1 MPSWKHAC
9 CALPRGLDTACLSGN
24 REVCS
29 LQEQQGVLAV
39 DQQLDPRNGDD
50 STVVGVRRNAHII
63 GGQPIIFG
71 LVLGHRNEAHRQ
83 DAEDLGT
90 IHLEVE
96 VLLVAEDVGEGC
108 VGVVQI
114 LLGDGEGN
122 LVVRGEGDL
131 LISGDQ
137 KHGVKLITAL
147 LLEMGH
153 LMDVNGGAGAG
164 CESQEHDDADDGCD
178 DGCDDTFLHGVL
190 VLSVQRFLPRV

>member
-29 LQEQQGVLAV
+29 LQEQHGELAV

-63 GGQPIIFG
+63 GGQPIILG
-71 LVLGHRNEAHRQ
+71 LVLGHRIEAHGH

-122 LVVRGEGDL
+122 LVVRGEGNL

-153 LMDVNGGAGAG
+153 VNGGVGAG
-164 CESQEHDDADDGCD
+164 REAQEHDEAD
-178 DGCDDTFLHGVL
+178 DGCDDTFHGV
-190 VLSVQRFLPRV
+190 